1 MAEHEEGNQLFSF
14 TYTEIKKNNYPADI
28 IAYIDK
34 KLIDTQAKH
43 VAFKH
48 EHTDIFF
55 ELSQKVKFDNT
66 ILGIHRGSSV
76 ENEYLRIIN
85 MSESTCPRAVRFVI
99 SKDGRI
105 WSDNT
110 HWTLAYLYKYGLN
123 TKVNDIPMYIIDLR
137 TLKPVIYD
145 FNGVVF
151 DSLADIKNA
160 IIASKQIQE
169 RLDSGW
175 RPENISFKIG
185 NLYHD
190 LEILVKNN
198 HRNLE

>member
-1 MAEHEEGNQLFSF
+1 
-14 TYTEIKKNNYPADI
+14 
-28 IAYIDK
+28 
-34 KLIDTQAKH
+34 
-43 VAFKH
+43 
-48 EHTDIFF
+48 
-55 ELSQKVKFDNT
+55 
-66 ILGIHRGSSV
+66 
-76 ENEYLRIIN
+76 
-85 MSESTCPRAVRFVI
+85 MSKSICPRAVRFVI

-123 TKVNDIPMYIIDLR
+123 TKVNDIPLYIVDLR

-145 FNGVVF
+145 INGVVF

-169 RLDSGW
+169 RLDFGW
-175 RPENISFKIG
+175 RPENISYKIG
-185 NLYHD
+185 DLYHD

-198 HRNLE
+198 HGNLE